1 MTIKSNLALLKE
13 QHIEIQGYLSD
24 RLKARHLEWIVEH
37 LDDPVAAELFQII
50 IQERNDRAKV
60 NSTQS
65 LQISRHQG
73 KIEQLG
79 KSNQNLSKEN
89 VELKQEVSYW
99 QEKVNELLRKLE
111 QLRQDLLDFDQSEI
125 YRLGQWLKA
134 SLSKTGQERQQAL
147 LEKELVHKDSYNL
160 AVSDLKNIIQEQQ
173 DGITQIKDRAISTV
187 ESLEKTNDSSLF
199 HGLSLEQQ
207 RQARK
212 KGYYNSGWGKV
223 KSSWELLQDFK
234 NNTYKVVS
242 LFEHELNK
250 GNLVKAMDLAIIE
263 SEKAK
268 KMSEEGKQELEK
280 ISNNLHEI
288 ADKALAKYPLL

>member
-13 QHIEIQGYLSD
+13 QHIEIKGYLSD

-50 IQERNDRAKV
+50 IQERNE
-60 NSTQS
+60 
-65 LQISRHQG
+65 RHEG

-79 KSNQNLSKEN
+79 KSNQNLYNQN

-99 QEKVNELLRKLE
+99 QEKVNELLQKLE

-160 AVSDLKNIIQEQQ
+160 AVSDLKNTIQQQQ
-173 DGITQIKDRAISTV
+173 DGITQIKERAISTV
-187 ESLEKTNDSSLF
+187 ESLEKTNDKLRRQLGDIKKYIINNYGEKLLGASSGF
-199 HGLSLEQQ
+199 
-207 RQARK
+207 
-212 KGYYNSGWGKV
+212 
-223 KSSWELLQDFK
+223 
-234 NNTYKVVS
+234 
-242 LFEHELNK
+242 
-250 GNLVKAMDLAIIE
+250 
-263 SEKAK
+263 
-268 KMSEEGKQELEK
+268 
-280 ISNNLHEI
+280 
-288 ADKALAKYPLL
+288 